1 MNKRRIYIA
10 GPHLFSTD
18 YALFSRAIAQK
29 CNKTNITPVFPGEE
43 RARTSQGIYVV
54 NLDLIRHCD
63 GVIADLNPFRGEIEP
78 DSGTSMECGFA
89 AASGIPIVGIVEDQ
103 RNLISKMQASSLG
116 CNEFGGV
123 YRSDEGDHIENF
135 NLPLNLMLFHALE
148 TLASTMDEAIHYLD
162 KRIW

>member
-1 MNKRRIYIA
+1 MKRKVYIA

-18 YALFSRAIAQK
+18 YAIFSRAIAQK
-29 CNKTNITPVFPGEE
+29 CNKTQITPVFPGDD
-43 RARTSQGIYVV
+43 RARTPQDIYTG
-54 NLDLIRHCD
+54 NLDLIRQCD
-63 GVIADLNPFRGEIEP
+63 GVIADLNPFRSEIEP

-103 RNLISKMQASSLG
+103 HSLLHKMRASSLG

-148 TLASTMDEAIHYLD
+148 TLASTMDEAIHYFD
-162 KRIW
+162 HKTW